1 MFGLIVWNMFG
12 LSIST
17 VNDSNTKKCISLNV

>member
-12 LSIST
+12 LLIST
-17 VNDSNTKKCISLNV
+17 VIDSNPKKCISLNV